1 MKLLEIITSETVE
14 KIVLMDPFFNS
25 YPAKLN
31 NQNKTKVK
39 RYFIELVQYL
49 EKQGVIQSKDAII
62 FVAPIEDYL

>member
-14 KIVLMDPFFNS
+14 KIVLMDPFFKS